1 MQTSQKVNTSDLVLV
16 ISLAYLSTD
25 LICEWEAFQGCVK
38 PVHAW
43 LLVSYGLVLLS
54 RLVYMVG
61 SLVSTQAED
70 FLLNLRQKST
80 TTRLMFSLTWLVI
93 VPLST
98 VWTVVGSM
106 WIYDVLTR
114 SPQCLPDGMHL
125 WFFGIWQVVS
135 YAWIL
140 IYCGLGGLA
149 MLLERRLRKAEVDLR
164 SLEDADVV
172 SRWGNVA
179 SLDGY
184 TSLPATLS
192 GGGLTPLAIQGLPG
206 VYMCAE
212 EESWMREDCPICLTN
227 PKAGDCVRRLAAC
240 GHTFHRSCVDLWL
253 LRSADCPLCKRKVT
267 SSPEASSSPSA
278 R

>member
-1 MQTSQKVNTSDLVLV
+1 MAQTSKVNSSDVVLV
-16 ISLAYLSTD
+16 ISLAYLSAD
-25 LICEWEAFQGCVK
+25 LVCEWEAFEGCVK

-54 RLVYMVG
+54 RLVYMAG
-61 SLVSTQAED
+61 SLVSAQAED

-80 TTRLMFSLTWLVI
+80 TTRVMFSLTWLVI

-98 VWTVVGSM
+98 VWTVVGSR
-106 WIYDVLTR
+106 WIYEVLTQ

-125 WFFGIWQVVS
+125 WFFGIWQIVS

-164 SLEDADVV
+164 SIEDADVV
-172 SRWGNVA
+172 SRWGNVG

-184 TSLPATLS
+184 TSLPAMLA
-192 GGGLTPLAIQGLPG
+192 GGGLTPMVIQSLPG
-206 VYMCAE
+206 VYTCEE
-212 EESWMREDCPICLTN
+212 EESWMCEDCPICLTA
-227 PKAGDCVRRLAAC
+227 PQAGDSVRRLAGC

-253 LRSADCPLCKRKVT
+253 LRSADCPLCKRKV
-267 SSPEASSSPSA
+267 SSSDAS
-278 R
+278 